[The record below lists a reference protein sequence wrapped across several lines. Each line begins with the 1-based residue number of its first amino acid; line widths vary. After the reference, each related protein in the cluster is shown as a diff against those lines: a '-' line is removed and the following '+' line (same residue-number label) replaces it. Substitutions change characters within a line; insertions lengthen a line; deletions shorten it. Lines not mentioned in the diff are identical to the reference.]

1 MVWGVYGFTYT
12 CANMIGTMCE
22 VMETSPDIPR
32 LIGTTVS
39 GRILLST
46 RVTMAYPRKSSKS
59 PVNE

>member
-39 GRILLST
+39 GYVFPSNDGSIPAGVLNH
-46 RVTMAYPRKSSKS
+46 P
-59 PVNE
+59 